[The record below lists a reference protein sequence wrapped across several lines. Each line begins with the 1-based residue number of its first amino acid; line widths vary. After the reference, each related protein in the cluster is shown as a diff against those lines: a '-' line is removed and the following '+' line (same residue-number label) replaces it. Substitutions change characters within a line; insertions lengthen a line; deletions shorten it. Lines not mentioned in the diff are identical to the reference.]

1 MRGSKS
7 PLSPVQQVE
16 VWAWYCAKKEL
27 GSMKRKAREVG
38 MTESALYSFLRRRR
52 ERAS

>member
-27 GSMKRKAREVG
+27 GSIKRKARELG
-38 MTESALYSFLRRRR
+38 MTEMALNSFLRRRR
-52 ERAS
+52 ARVS